1 MTTLIIIIATLIF
14 AIFCLLLALLAIKV
28 GISAGKPNYTF
39 NIGQDTGSNFA
50 EQLREQAQHLL
61 DNADIKLL
69 DSGEKPESSKKK
81 KKKEKSEKGKKKK
94 ESE

>member
-1 MTTLIIIIATLIF
+1 MDIFTIIIAALTF
-14 AIFCLLLALLAIKV
+14 AIFCLLLAILVIKA

-39 NIGQDTGSNFA
+39 NIGQDAGSKFT

-69 DSGEKPESSKKK
+69 DSGEKPELSRKK
-81 KKKEKSEKGKKKK
+81 KKKEKSDKGKKKK